1 MDMNQYLALTIL
13 APDQPHILAQC
24 TQFFAA
30 FHCQVHSSRMLALG
44 ESIAFLVLLCG
55 PWNEI
60 AKLETHLPEFEKKY
74 NVLIRQQRTQLKLHD
89 DQQWIP
95 YSVELIAHDGR
106 GLAETISTFFS
117 DIGAYIYEMQN
128 NSYISN
134 PQRIT
139 MFSLAMRILIPAD
152 IQLSDLREQFVAMCD
167 TLNVDAYLEP
177 ERM

>member
-1 MDMNQYLALTIL
+1 MNQYLALTIL

-24 TQFFAA
+24 TQFFATY
-30 FHCQVHSSRMLALG
+30 HCQVHSSRMLALG
-44 ESIAFLVLLCG
+44 NSIALLILLHG
-55 PWNEI
+55 SWSEI
-60 AKLETHLPEFEKKY
+60 AKLETHLPLLEQKH
-74 NVLIRQQRTQLKLHD
+74 NVLVRHQRTQLKEID
-89 DQQWIP
+89 NQQWIP
-95 YSVELIAHDGR
+95 YSVELIAHDGS
-106 GLAETISTFFS
+106 GLTETISTFFT

-128 NSYISN
+128 NSYVSN
-134 PQRIT
+134 PQQIT

>member
-1 MDMNQYLALTIL
+1 MDMDQYLALTIL

-24 TQFFAA
+24 TQFFATY
-30 FHCQVHSSRMLALG
+30 HCQVHSSRMLVLG
-44 ESIAFLVLLCG
+44 ESFALLVLLRG
-55 PWNEI
+55 SWNEI
-60 AKLETHLPEFEKKY
+60 AKLETHLPLLEQKY
-74 NVLIRQQRTQLKLHD
+74 NILIRHQRTQLKQHEASK
-89 DQQWIP
+89 WIP
-95 YSVELIAHDGR
+95 YSVELISHDES
-106 GLAETISTFFS
+106 GLTEAISTFFS

-134 PQRIT
+134 PQHIT
-139 MFSLAMRILIPAD
+139 MFSLAMRILIPVD